1 MIRLEYFIAL
11 AFALY
16 FVGLY
21 CLATKRNMI
30 RLVLGIEIL
39 INSANL
45 NFIAFSAY
53 RTEGFVDPLA
63 HSTVIISIA
72 VAGCVSAAALV
83 LIVYAYKHYGTL
95 DIRKLRQLRE

>member
-1 MIRLEYFIAL
+1 MIRLEYFVAL

-39 INSANL
+39 INAANL
-45 NFIAFSAY
+45 NFITFSAY
-53 RTEGFVDPLA
+53 RAEGFVDPLA
-63 HSTVIISIA
+63 HSIVVISIA
-72 VAGCVSAAALV
+72 VAGCVSAAALA
-83 LIVYAYKHYGTL
+83 LIVYAYKHYSTL

>member
-39 INSANL
+39 INAANL
-45 NFIAFSAY
+45 NFIAFSVY
-53 RTEGFVDPLA
+53 RAEGFVDPLA

-72 VAGCVSAAALV
+72 VAGCVSAAALA

>member
-39 INSANL
+39 INAANL

-53 RTEGFVDPLA
+53 RAEGFVDPLA
-63 HSTVIISIA
+63 HSIVVISIA
-72 VAGCVSAAALV
+72 IAGCVSAAALA
-83 LIVYAYKHYGTL
+83 LIVYAYKHYSTL